1 MSESAWVIEPDT
13 ESFEQDVIARS
24 SELPVVVDFWA
35 PWCGPCRQLGPLL
48 ESLAEEYSGK
58 FLLAKVNTEAHP
70 QLAAAFRVQS
80 IPHVVALR
88 DKQLVDQFV
97 GLLPEPSIREW
108 IDRLVPSP
116 ADELVREGE
125 AIEATDP
132 AAAEKKYRE
141 ALELMPDSPA
151 ATLALA
157 RVLLHQHALDEAG
170 ELISRLE
177 QRGFLEPEAQ
187 RIKAL
192 LEVETKATASGGVE
206 AARAAVEADP
216 DNPALRL
223 PLAEAL
229 AAAGEHREAL
239 DLCLGVIRDD
249 KSGAGVAAK
258 EAMVN
263 ILSLV
268 VDDELAG
275 EYRRKLA
282 TALY

>member
-1 MSESAWVIEPDT
+1 MSESVWVIEPDT